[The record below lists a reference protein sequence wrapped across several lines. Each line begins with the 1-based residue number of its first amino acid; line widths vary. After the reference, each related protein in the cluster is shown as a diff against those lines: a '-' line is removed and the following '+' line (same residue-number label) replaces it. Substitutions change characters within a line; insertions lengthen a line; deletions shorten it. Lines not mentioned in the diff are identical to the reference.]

1 MEIRVGQT
9 WNVVSVVTGIHP
21 DQNPLIVISA
31 DELPGRYNVK
41 TREGFTG
48 AIIQQWAD
56 EGLIVLASDA
66 PDQEPPLE
74 LDPGSLYYCLR
85 STYNYSQGRALAVYK
100 HQGRWRND
108 RVLNFDVD
116 QRSGNGTWVIAED
129 YRSGHIIKLE
139 PWQVENLR
147 KGRAYDWVYDPMP
160 WLENLQSQ
168 LGVMLSPDLVTKVK
182 NCKND
187 DEVNAIYFP
196 YVQQAQ
202 ASNKLTDEERKKLRE
217 IHTIDNSREYKHLEE
232 LLDNS
237 KRELNRLYERID
249 YAMRDIHDRKR
260 NLRNM
265 VVHNEYDVSI
275 EVDKILEG
283 GFYSLARHKT
293 YTCPNKL
300 LWFTTRDITLTHK
313 NHSAGIDMEVPMGN
327 YYVSVNMETY
337 DIRVKLCNNNL
348 QYSGYYHPHVS
359 EGGRVCWGNAAE
371 VMAQS
376 LADMKPSVALT
387 ALQIILTNYNDESP
401 YASLRDFEESYE
413 MDGEDPT
420 TANEDEDEYCDEDE
434 YYDEEQE

>member
-9 WNVVSVVTGIHP
+9 WNVVRIGTEIHP
-21 DQNPLIVISA
+21 DQNPLTVISA

-48 AIIQQWAD
+48 VIIQQWVD

-108 RVLNFDVD
+108 RALNFDVD

-147 KGRAYDWVYDPMP
+147 MGRAYDWVYDTMP

-168 LGVMLSPDLVTKVK
+168 LGVILPPDLVTKVK
-182 NCKND
+182 NCKSN

-217 IHTIDNSREYKHLEE
+217 IHTIDNSREYKHVNE
-232 LLDNS
+232 LLEHS
-237 KRELNRLYERID
+237 KKELSRLHERVDGIVQ
-249 YAMRDIHDRKR
+249 DIHDRNR
-260 NLRNM
+260 RLRDM
-265 VVHNEYDVSI
+265 VVHSEYDVSI
-275 EVDKILEG
+275 EVDKILAG

-313 NHSAGIDMEVPMGN
+313 NPSAGIDWEVPMGN
-327 YYVSVNMETY
+327 YYVTVNMETY
-337 DIRVKLCNNNL
+337 DVRVKPCNNNL
-348 QYSGYYHPHVS
+348 KYSEYYHPHVS

-371 VMAQS
+371 VMAQALS
-376 LADMKPSVALT
+376 DMKPSVALT
-387 ALQIILTNYNDESP
+387 ALQIILTTYNDESP
-401 YASLRDFEESYE
+401 YATLADFNDSYE

-420 TANEDEDEYCDEDE
+420 IANEDEDEDE
-434 YYDEEQE
+434 YFDEEQE

>member
-9 WNVVSVVTGIHP
+9 WNVVRDGTGIHP
-21 DQNPLIVISA
+21 DQNPITITGEDVT
-31 DELPGRYNVK
+31 PGRYTAK
-41 TREGFTG
+41 TNQGLEVVLV
-48 AIIQQWAD
+48 QQWVD
-56 EGLIVLASDA
+56 EGLLALGSDA
-66 PDQEPPLE
+66 VEPEPPLE

-85 STYNYSQGRALAVYK
+85 TTYSYSQGRVLTVYK
-100 HQGRWRND
+100 HQGRWRSD

-147 KGRAYDWVYDPMP
+147 TGRAYDWVYDPML

-168 LGVMLSPDLVTKVK
+168 LGVMLPPDLVTKV
-182 NCKND
+182 NDCKRD
-187 DEVNAIYFP
+187 DEVNAVYFP
-196 YVQQAQ
+196 YVQQVQ

-217 IHTIDNSREYKHLEE
+217 IHTIDNSREYKE
-232 LLDNS
+232 LQKLLSYS
-237 KRELNRLYERID
+237 KSELSRLYERVDGIVQ
-249 YAMRDIHDRKR
+249 DIHDRNR
-260 NLRNM
+260 RLRDM
-265 VVHNEYDVSI
+265 VVHSEYDVSI

-283 GFYSLARHKT
+283 GFYSLARNKT

-313 NHSAGIDMEVPMGN
+313 NHSAGIDLEVPMGN

-337 DIRVKLCNNNL
+337 DVRVKPCNNNL
-348 QYSGYYHPHVS
+348 KYSEYYHPHVN

-371 VMAQS
+371 VMAQA

-387 ALQIILTNYNDESP
+387 ALQIILTTYNDESP

-420 TANEDEDEYCDEDE
+420 TANEDEDEY
-434 YYDEEQE
+434 YDEEQE

>member
-9 WNVVSVVTGIHP
+9 WNVVSTGTGIHP
-21 DQNPLIVISA
+21 DQNPLTVVSA

-41 TREGFTG
+41 TQEGFTG
-48 AIIQQWAD
+48 VIIQQWVD
-56 EGLIVLASDA
+56 EGLIALASDA

-85 STYNYSQGRALAVYK
+85 STYNYSIGRALAVYK

-147 KGRAYDWVYDPMP
+147 KGREYDWVYNPTL

-168 LGVMLSPDLVTKVK
+168 LGVMLPPDLIAKV
-182 NCKND
+182 NDCKSD
-187 DEVNAIYFP
+187 DEVNAVYFP
-196 YVQQAQ
+196 YVQQVQ

-217 IHTIDNSREYKHLEE
+217 IHTIDNSREYKE
-232 LLDNS
+232 LQKLLSYS
-237 KRELNRLYERID
+237 KSELSRLYERVDGIVQ
-249 YAMRDIHDRKR
+249 DIHDRNR
-260 NLRNM
+260 RLRDM
-265 VVHNEYDVSI
+265 VIHSEYDVSI
-275 EVDKILEG
+275 EVDKILAG

-300 LWFTTRDITLTHK
+300 LWFTTKDITLTHK
-313 NHSAGIDMEVPMGN
+313 NPSAGIDFEVPMGN
-327 YYVSVNMETY
+327 YYVSVDMETY
-337 DIRVKLCNNNL
+337 DVRVKPCNNNL
-348 QYSGYYHPHVS
+348 NYSGYYHPHVND
-359 EGGRVCWGNAAE
+359 GGRVCWGNAAE
-371 VMAQS
+371 VMAQALS
-376 LADMKPSVALT
+376 DMKPSVALT
-387 ALQIILTNYNDESP
+387 ALQIILTTYNDESP
-401 YASLRDFEESYE
+401 YATLADFNDSYE

-420 TANEDEDEYCDEDE
+420 LGSEDEDE

>member
-1 MEIRVGQT
+1 MKLRVGQT
-9 WNVVSVVTGIHP
+9 WNVVSAGTGINP
-21 DQNPLIVISA
+21 DQNPITITGEDVI
-31 DELPGRYNVK
+31 PGRYEAK
-41 TREGFTG
+41 TSQGLEVVL
-48 AIIQQWAD
+48 IQQWVD
-56 EGLIVLASDA
+56 DGLLTLARDV
-66 PDQEPPLE
+66 PDQEPQLE

-85 STYNYSQGRALAVYK
+85 STLEYSQGRVLTVYK

-108 RVLNFDVD
+108 RVLNYDIK

-129 YRSGHIIKLE
+129 YRSGNIIKLE
-139 PWQVENLR
+139 SWQVENLR
-147 KGRAYDWVYDPMP
+147 KDREYDWVYNPTL

-168 LGVMLSPDLVTKVK
+168 LGVMLPPDLIAKV
-182 NCKND
+182 NDCKSD

-196 YVQQAQ
+196 YVQQVQ

-217 IHTIDNSREYKHLEE
+217 IHTVDNSREYKNMQE

-237 KRELNRLYERID
+237 KRELSRLYGRVDSIVQ
-249 YAMRDIHDRKR
+249 DIHDRNRK
-260 NLRNM
+260 LRDM
-265 VVHNEYDVSI
+265 VVHSEYDVSI
-275 EVDKILEG
+275 EVDKILAG

-313 NHSAGIDMEVPMGN
+313 NHSAGIDLEVPMGN

-337 DIRVKLCNNNL
+337 DVRVEPCNNNL
-348 QYSGYYHPHVS
+348 EYSGYYHPHVN

-371 VMAQS
+371 VMAQA

-387 ALQIILTNYNDESP
+387 ALQIILTTYNDESP

-413 MDGEDPT
+413 MDGADPT
-420 TANEDEDEYCDEDE
+420 KDEDYDDEHH
-434 YYDEEQE
+434 DEEQE